1 VFCLPQQ
8 SFFYLCRIMSKQP
21 SIILAPLHGYTEA
34 PFRNALAQCFEGY
47 DEAIAPFI
55 SLSPAERV
63 NPRRLHDLLPAK
75 NTRLTVI
82 PQILGNEPQLFI
94 AMANALGELGY
105 DRINLNMGCP
115 KKAIAAKHRGS
126 GLLPH
131 PQLIHDILSEVI
143 PHIPQRPS
151 VKLRLGR
158 NNPDEIYPVI
168 KVLNQFPLEAVI
180 IHPRIGIDLYEVK
193 ADVDRFEAAM
203 QLINHPVIY
212 NGDIFSL
219 TDYQRIA
226 ARFPSITSF
235 MIGRGVFANPFLA
248 EQIKGI
254 KTLTPEEQ
262 RHRFIHF
269 IAVLM
274 HALKSESRSPRFLF
288 SRMKDY
294 WGFFSYLFTD
304 SEQIYQQLVR
314 IQDETLFFTAQDNIL
329 NEAPWRDLNTTPTT
343 FTGTKAD
350 KQQLDG

>member
-1 VFCLPQQ
+1 
-8 SFFYLCRIMSKQP
+8 MSKQP

-34 PFRNALAQCFEGY
+34 PFRNVLAECFQGY

-82 PQILGNEPQLFI
+82 PQILGNEPPLFI

-115 KKAIAAKHRGS
+115 KKAIAAKQRGS

-131 PQLIHDILSEVI
+131 PHLIHDILSEVI
-143 PHIPQRPS
+143 PHIQQRLS

-158 NNPDEIYPVI
+158 NHPDEIYPVI
-168 KVLNQFPLEAVI
+168 EVLNQFPLEAI
-180 IHPRIGIDLYEVK
+180 TLHPRIGIEQYEVK
-193 ADVDRFEAAM
+193 ADADRFETAM
-203 QLINHPVIY
+203 QLIKHPVIY

-219 TDYQRIA
+219 SDYQRIA
-226 ARFPSITSF
+226 ARFPNITNF

-248 EQIKGI
+248 EQIKGLP
-254 KTLTPEEQ
+254 TSTPEEQ
-262 RHRFIHF
+262 RHRLIHF
-269 IAVLM
+269 ISVLM
-274 HALKSESRSPRFLF
+274 TALKSESRSPRFLF

-294 WGFFSYLFTD
+294 WGFFSYLFAD

-314 IQDETLFFTAQDNIL
+314 IQDETIFFNTQDHIL
-329 NEAPWRDLNTTPTT
+329 NNAPWCDLNTTDTT